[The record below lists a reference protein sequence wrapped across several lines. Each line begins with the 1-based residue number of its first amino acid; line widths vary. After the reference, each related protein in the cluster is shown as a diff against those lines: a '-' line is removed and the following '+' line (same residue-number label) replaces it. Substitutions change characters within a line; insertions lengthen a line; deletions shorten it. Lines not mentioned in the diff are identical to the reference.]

1 VVSSVP
7 FQLRY
12 LHRELHEL
20 QEGETYSN
28 TSEAKVNI
36 ERRREKE
43 RRGKRREEY
52 KRSEVAIKS
61 IANTTIPIRQ
71 YIANT
76 RIIQ

>member
-43 RRGKRREEY
+43 RGKRREEY

-71 YIANT
+71 YTANT